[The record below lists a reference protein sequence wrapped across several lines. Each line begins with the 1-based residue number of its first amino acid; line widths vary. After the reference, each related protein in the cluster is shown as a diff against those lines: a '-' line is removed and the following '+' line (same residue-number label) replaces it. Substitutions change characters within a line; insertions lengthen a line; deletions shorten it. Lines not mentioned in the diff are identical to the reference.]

1 MNCNSHLFANLPA
14 ETQLALT
21 RRQFFARGRNVLGA
35 AALGSL
41 LGENLTRAIA
51 GEGKPALPHF
61 PPKAKNVIYLHMVG
75 GPSQID
81 LYDYK
86 PQMRAWLDR
95 DLPDSVRMGQRLTGM
110 TSGQA

>member
-14 ETQLALT
+14 ETRLALT

-41 LGENLTRAIA
+41 LGGNLTRALA
-51 GEGKPALPHF
+51 GEVKPAVPHF

-86 PQMRAWLDR
+86 PEMVKMYDK
-95 DLPDSVRMGQRLTGM
+95 DLPDSIRNGQRLT
-110 TSGQA
+110 A